1 MSLLLQLANNRPKLF
16 DDTLLNDFFWPAE
29 FKRNLTR
36 SAFGGGLG
44 AVDIEEDKDRVRILM
59 DLPGFR
65 KEDLN
70 LSFERGILTV
80 SGERK
85 TESAK
90 EDTRC
95 YVSERQSGAFSR
107 SFQLGEKMDGESV
120 AAKLE
125 NGVLEISLKKRA
137 DVLPKTIAID

>member
-1 MSLLLQLANNRPKLF
+1 MSLLMQLANTRPKLF
-16 DDTLLNDFFWPAE
+16 DDALLNDFFWPTE
-29 FKRNLTR
+29 FKRSLAR
-36 SAFGGGLG
+36 SAMGGGLG

-59 DLPGFR
+59 DLPGFK
-65 KEDLN
+65 KEDLS

-85 TESAK
+85 SETAK

-95 YVSERQSGAFSR
+95 YITERQTGSFSR

-120 AAKLE
+120 TAKLD
-125 NGVLEISLKKRA
+125 NGVLEITLKKRA